1 MVRPIALAALVL
13 AVAPATSF
21 ATIRA
26 FRSPSGAIGCIYYRD
41 PDTKAFLRCDV
52 EGTGDRAWR
61 IHRHGHARRIHVT
74 DTVLDPRAPV
84 LAYGRTR
91 SFGSMRCTSRMTGI
105 TCKNRDGHGF
115 RLSRQKQRT
124 F

>member
-1 MVRPIALAALVL
+1 MLRALALAGLALVL
-13 AVAPATSF
+13 LPATSF

-26 FRSPSGAIGCIYYRD
+26 FRTPSGAIGCIYYRD
-41 PDTKAFLRCDV
+41 PDTRAFVRCDV

-61 IHRHGHARRIHVT
+61 IRAHGHARRIHVT
-74 DTVLDPRAPV
+74 DSALDPRAPV
-84 LAYGRTR
+84 LGYGRTR
-91 SFGSMRCTSRMTGI
+91 SFGTMHCTSRMSGL

-115 RLSRQKQRT
+115 VLSRQRQRR

>member
-1 MVRPIALAALVL
+1 MLRSLTIALLALAL
-13 AVAPATSF
+13 LPATAL

-61 IHRHGHARRIHVT
+61 MHSRGKARRIHVT
-74 DTVLDPRAPV
+74 DSALDPRSPV
-84 LAYGRTR
+84 LPYGKTR
-91 SFGSMRCTSRMTGI
+91 DFGSMRCTSRMSGF

-115 RLSRQKQRT
+115 RLSRQRQRL

>member
-1 MVRPIALAALVL
+1 MLRALALAALAL
-13 AVAPATSF
+13 ALAPATCF

-26 FRSPSGAIGCIYYRD
+26 FRSPSGTIGCIYYRD

-52 EGTGDRAWR
+52 DAAGDLGWR
-61 IHRHGHARRIHVT
+61 IHRRGHARRIHVT

-91 SFGSMRCTSRMTGI
+91 SFGSMRCTSRMSGM

-115 RLSRQKQRT
+115 ALSRERQRL

>member
-1 MVRPIALAALVL
+1 MRRALSLAALAALL
-13 AVAPATSF
+13 LPASAF

-26 FRSPSGAIGCIYYRD
+26 FRTPSGAIGCIYYRD

-61 IHRHGHARRIHVT
+61 VRGHGKARRIHVT
-74 DTVLDPRAPV
+74 DSARDPRSPV
-84 LAYGRTR
+84 LAYGKTRT
-91 SFGSMRCTSRMTGI
+91 FGSMWCTSRMSGL

-115 RLSRQKQRT
+115 KLSRQRQRL

>member
-1 MVRPIALAALVL
+1 MPRALVL
-13 AVAPATSF
+13 AVLGLALAPATSF

-26 FRSPSGAIGCIYYRD
+26 FRSPSGSIGCVYYRD
-41 PDTKAFLRCDV
+41 PDTHAFLRCDV
-52 EGTGDRAWR
+52 DRAGDLGWR

-74 DTVLDPRAPV
+74 DTVLDPRSPV

-91 SFGSMRCTSRMTGI
+91 SFGSMRCTSRMTGM

-115 RLSRQKQRT
+115 VLSRERQRL

>member
-1 MVRPIALAALVL
+1 MLRTLTIAALALCLLPASAL
-13 AVAPATSF
+13 

-52 EGTGDRAWR
+52 RGTGDRAWR
-61 IHRHGHARRIHVT
+61 VRSHGKARRIHVT
-74 DTVLDPRAPV
+74 DSALDPRSPV
-84 LAYGRTR
+84 LAYGKTR
-91 SFGSMRCTSRMTGI
+91 SFGSMRCTSRMTGF

-115 RLSRQKQRT
+115 KLSRERQRL